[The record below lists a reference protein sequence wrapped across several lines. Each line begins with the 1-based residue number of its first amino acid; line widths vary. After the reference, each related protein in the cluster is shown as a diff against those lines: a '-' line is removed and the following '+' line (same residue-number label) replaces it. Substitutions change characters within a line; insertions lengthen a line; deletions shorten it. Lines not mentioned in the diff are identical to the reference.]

1 MELETA
7 QKRVKELR
15 EAIDYHSRRYYDEDA
30 PEIEDDGFDALTREL
45 DVYKRQGYPGADG
58 GRRGA
63 G

>member
-30 PEIEDDGFDALTREL
+30 PGSRTMPSTL
-45 DVYKRQGYPGADG
+45 
-58 GRRGA
+58 
-63 G
+63 